1 MTKPRT
7 NNIVINGVV
16 SRARFFADSES
27 KRVYGA
33 TLRRRGNY
41 VRRHVLYT
49 YGVNMNSIHLNK
61 DYGLHSN
68 ESVILF
74 AGDYNE

>member
-7 NNIVINGVV
+7 NNIVRNGGV
-16 SRARFFADSES
+16 SPARWFADSES
-27 KRVYGA
+27 KRVYGT
-33 TLRRRGNY
+33 TLRRRGKY
-41 VRRHVLYT
+41 VRRHVLYAH
-49 YGVNMNSIHLNK
+49 GVNTNSIYLNK